1 MQLILTKG
9 ASTFL
14 YCVLTRIEF
23 QSGVESSIILKHFC
37 GSRAL
42 MLLDLMVAQDI
53 SAQVVYQWMNF
64 GKMVID
70 IPLWTRK

>member
-1 MQLILTKG
+1 
-9 ASTFL
+9 
-14 YCVLTRIEF
+14 
-23 QSGVESSIILKHFC
+23 
-37 GSRAL
+37 